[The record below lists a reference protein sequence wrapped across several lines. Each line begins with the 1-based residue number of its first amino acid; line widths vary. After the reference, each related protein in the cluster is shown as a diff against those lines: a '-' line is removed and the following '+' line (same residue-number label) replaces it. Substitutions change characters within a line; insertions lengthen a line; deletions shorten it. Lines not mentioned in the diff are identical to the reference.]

1 MVTAKVGGQEISL
14 YLGMKA
20 VNAITAEYGSLRG
33 LMETLSS
40 ENEAAQNEATF
51 FVAFQLHKNA
61 ALLEKKEAV
70 FDDADEMEASCH
82 FTEWMPLFGAVCRA
96 IKEDTAMTI
105 EADVV
110 VGESKNALAT
120 QGTE

>member
-20 VNAITAEYGSLRG
+20 VNAITVEYGSLKA

-51 FVAFQLHKNA
+51 FVAFQLCKNA
-61 ALLEKKEAV
+61 AILEKKELP
-70 FDDADEMEASCH
+70 FEDADEMEAICRAG
-82 FTEWMPLFGAVCRA
+82 EYLPLFSKVCEA
-96 IKEDTAMTI
+96 IKEGTEMTI

-110 VGESKNALAT
+110 GESKNVKTT
-120 QGTE
+120 QGIE

>member
-20 VNAITAEYGSLRG
+20 VNAITTEYGSLSE

-40 ENEAAQNEATF
+40 DNEAAQNEATF

-61 ALLEKKEAV
+61 ALLEKKEIR
-70 FDDADEMEASCH
+70 FEDSEEMEAACRSYEY
-82 FTEWMPLFGAVCRA
+82 FPLFSKVCEA
-96 IKEDTAMTI
+96 IREGTEMSI
-105 EADVV
+105 EADI
-110 VGESKNALAT
+110 VGDSKNAHTT
-120 QGTE
+120 QGTK